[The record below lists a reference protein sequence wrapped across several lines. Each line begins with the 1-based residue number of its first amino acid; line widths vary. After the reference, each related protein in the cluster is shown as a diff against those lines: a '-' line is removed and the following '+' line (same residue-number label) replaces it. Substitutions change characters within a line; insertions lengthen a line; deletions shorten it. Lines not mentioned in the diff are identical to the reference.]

1 MYSVVISLI
10 LPDLLSMI
18 MLIFLAFL
26 ISRNIV
32 ISKESSQDFLT
43 IIFLVMVIIV
53 TEVMESA
60 LEVTSLD
67 AQMAMLVLNV
77 VGFIITPII
86 PILMSDLYNGRI
98 VKKSTYVWIPVV
110 INTVL
115 CLTTPFTGW
124 IFSVAEDNKYSR
136 GPYFF
141 VFVLTSAYSFFLFV
155 RANYRY
161 AKNFTAGDHIYLN
174 GLYMM
179 VVLGNVVQLIAPD
192 VQVIWTCVSISLV
205 LFYIFL
211 RELQFKYDPLTGLL
225 NRQAF
230 QRAMQELKNV
240 QEVSVLV
247 FDLNCLKMINDTYG
261 HVIGDAYITKS
272 STILS
277 EVFKEVG
284 TCYRVG
290 GDEFCILSKECNEPK
305 IKSALRDMEEQVERI
320 DYKWK
325 DSFHIAHGY
334 AFYYKKDG
342 QDIYDVFA
350 EADQRMYEHK
360 EKSKNTIREELYE
373 EEPVEKK

>member
-53 TEVMESA
+53 TEVMEST

-86 PILMSDLYNGRI
+86 PVLMSDLYNERI
-98 VKKSTYVWIPVV
+98 AKKSIFIWVPVV

-124 IFSVAEDNKYSR
+124 IFSVAKDNKYSR

-141 VFVLTSAYSFFLFV
+141 LFVLISAYSFFLFV

-161 AKNFTAGDHIYLN
+161 AKNFTAGDHFYLN
-174 GLYMM
+174 GLYIM
-179 VVLGNVVQLIAPD
+179 VVLGNAIQLIAPD
-192 VQVIWTCVSISLV
+192 VQIIWSCVSISLV

-211 RELQFKYDPLTGLL
+211 RELQFKFDPLTGLL

-230 QRAMQELKNV
+230 QRAMQELKNF
-240 QEVSVLV
+240 QEASVLV
-247 FDLNCLKMINDTYG
+247 FDLNSLKMINDTYG

-277 EVFKEVG
+277 EAFKDVG

-290 GDEFCILSKECNEPK
+290 GDEFCILSKECNETK
-305 IKSALRDMEEQVERI
+305 IKHALRNMEEQVECI

-325 DSFHIAHGY
+325 DSFHIAYGY
-334 AFYYKKDG
+334 AFYNKKDG

-360 EKSKNTIREELYE
+360 EKSKSILHEEMYE
-373 EEPVEKK
+373 EEPVEK